1 MPWLVGL
8 VVAVLV
14 ALIRGIGWIEP
25 LELATYDIGL
35 RLRPGAPDPG
45 IVLILEREED
55 LHRYGFPMSDAML
68 SDLIERL
75 TRQGAAVIGID
86 KYRDVPVPPGADEL
100 ASSTARHANVVWTFK
115 FAKANEVGIAAPGFV
130 KNVSQLGFNDLVVD
144 TDGMVRRAP
153 LFLDDGK
160 RTMQS
165 LALSLAL
172 SYLKE
177 RGIVPVNDPS
187 NPEVMVLGKARIKPH
202 ETSNGGYSKADSA
215 GFQTL
220 ISYRAGSAGFQT
232 FSVQDVFENRIP
244 ASALAGKIVFYGSV
258 AESFKDFFD
267 TPIQS
272 FGIAGR
278 ATYGVELHAHITS
291 QLVREA
297 LGQEAHLRWWPD
309 WAEYCALLVCS
320 LIGAWTGQALRRPA
334 HLGLAVG
341 GGACFMVAALLGGLA
356 FGWWIALV
364 PAVLAYVLG
373 SSSSVVWRAFAE
385 HEERKTVMKLFSRYV
400 SREVADEIWAKR
412 SEFMFEGKPKPRLVT
427 ATVLFSD
434 VEGFTSVSEKMA
446 PVALFAWLD
455 DYMSAM
461 TRAIIEN
468 GGVINKYIGDA
479 VMALYG
485 VPVARSTPDG
495 IARDALAAVKS
506 AMQMGVALDKINQDG
521 AAGGHPKIRM
531 RIGICTGPLAAGT
544 IGMGD
549 RLEFTVIGDTVNIAS
564 RLESLKTVA
573 LTGSCRVLVSEE
585 TYRLVADRYHGKA
598 VGEVALK
605 GRDHQVAVFEILGR
619 LEVSEEAI

>member
-1 MPWLVGL
+1 MPWMVGL
-8 VVAVLV
+8 AVAVLV
-14 ALIRGIGWIEP
+14 GLIRSVGWIEP
-25 LELATYDIGL
+25 LELTTYDIGL
-35 RLRPGAPDPG
+35 RLRSGLPDSN
-45 IVLILEREED
+45 IVLILEREDD
-55 LHRYGFPMSDAML
+55 LHRYGFPISDAML

-75 TRQGAAVIGID
+75 TRQGASVIGID
-86 KYRDVPVPPGADEL
+86 KYRDVPVPPGGDEL
-100 ASSTARHANVVWTFK
+100 ARSTARHANVVWTFK
-115 FAKANEVGIAAPGFV
+115 FAQANEVGIAAPGFV
-130 KNVSQLGFNDLVVD
+130 KDASQSGFNDLVVD
-144 TDGMVRRAP
+144 TDGIVRRAP
-153 LFLDDGK
+153 LFLDDGS

-172 SYLKE
+172 RYLKE
-177 RGIVPVNDPS
+177 RGIVPVNDSS
-187 NPEVMVLGKARIKPH
+187 NPDVMVLGKAMIKPH
-202 ETSNGGYSKADSA
+202 ETSNGGYSTADSA

-220 ISYRAGSAGFQT
+220 VSYRAGSAGFQT
-232 FSVQDVFENRIP
+232 FSVEDVLENRLP
-244 ASALAGKIVFYGSV
+244 ASALTGKIVLYGSV

-272 FGIAGR
+272 FGMAGR

-320 LIGAWTGQALRRPA
+320 LIGAWIGQVLRRPA
-334 HLGLAVG
+334 QFGFAVV
-341 GGACFMVAALLGGLA
+341 GGACVMVAIALGGFS

-364 PAVLAYVLG
+364 PAALGYVLS

-400 SREVADEIWAKR
+400 SREVADEIWANR

-434 VEGFTSVSEKMA
+434 VEGFTSISEKMS

-461 TRAIIEN
+461 TQAIIEN

-485 VPVARSTPDG
+485 VPMARSTPEG
-495 IARDALAAVKS
+495 IARDALAAVNS
-506 AMQMGVALDKINQDG
+506 AMQMGLALDKINRDG
-521 AAGGHPKIRM
+521 AAGGNPKIRM

-549 RLEFTVIGDTVNIAS
+549 RLEFTVIGDTVNVAS

-573 LTGSCRVLVSEE
+573 VTGSCRVLVSEE
-585 TYRLVADRYHGKA
+585 TFRLVADHYHAKP
-598 VGEVALK
+598 VSEVALK
-605 GRDHQVAVFEILGR
+605 GRDHQIAVFEILGR
-619 LEVSEEAI
+619 LDASKDTT